1 MAYTGNLKT
10 LFTCEVIA
18 VIKESQVTTAQGKQ
32 GKQGKSHK
40 KIPCMENS
48 GNLKNSLK
56 HRENTGKN
64 LQPEGGIR
72 KRRRKIWERAAFG
85 IIEVNMISHH
95 CNFLGKITGKI
106 YRGTGKTQ
114 GIWKWNLCGHPV
126 LLSTGQQVICRQ
138 HIYLLLYSWMIYPFL
153 SPSRF
158 L

>member
-1 MAYTGNLKT
+1 
-10 LFTCEVIA
+10 
-18 VIKESQVTTAQGKQ
+18 
-32 GKQGKSHK
+32 
-40 KIPCMENS
+40 MENS

-56 HRENTGKN
+56 HRGNTGKN

-85 IIEVNMISHH
+85 IIEVNKISHH

-126 LLSTGQQVICRQ
+126 YPV
-138 HIYLLLYSWMIYPFL
+138 IYLTITVEIVAAVQRSKVKQKWNSKHRLRLFRCFITPKEGSLHNSNCSGLP
-153 SPSRF
+153 SPVNEVKVTESS
-158 L
+158 

>member
-1 MAYTGNLKT
+1 MSNRYNTIDRWWWAKINDVILLSSRVNPHLVGYNSVNTILIVYQGDHSTGKIGK
-10 LFTCEVIA
+10 IA
-18 VIKESQVTTAQGKQ
+18 TT
-32 GKQGKSHK
+32 

-85 IIEVNMISHH
+85 IIEVNKISHH

-126 LLSTGQQVICRQ
+126 
-138 HIYLLLYSWMIYPFL
+138 M
-153 SPSRF
+153 
-158 L
+158 